1 MGSTEVV
8 RMTSSHIKWEF
19 AYYPLSDRYI
29 TVEEALRVRERNSG
43 EYRENPCY
51 NSKKD
56 FEEGLGI
63 KLTPV
68 NMNGKAVNY
77 FRSYPGQFDVR
88 KKITNSVGMGGSSSA
103 QYTDNAIRVKSVI
116 DILSNN
122 LQKDKITIRDML
134 LGSAKDTGNV
144 NSLSHPD
151 IVIRH
156 RGDYSRRE
164 TRIFVQDIGRK
175 PEYQVLPDD
184 WVLEMEKFGPDVVT
198 SWKSIKPLFMKYW
211 KAHEAKRGRYIERME
226 NEEAKETLD
235 DILFSLQMRLRKSVH
250 SLDQLDLDEEIA
262 RRLKGGSISSNS
274 VVDEIRRLFL
284 LKKQPSTY
292 VNGLGQRV
300 PWYTIVTR

>member
-1 MGSTEVV
+1 
-8 RMTSSHIKWEF
+8 MTSSGVKWEF
-19 AYYPLSDRYI
+19 AYYPLFDRVDF

-56 FEEGLGI
+56 FEQGFGI
-63 KLTPV
+63 QLTPV
-68 NMNGKAVNY
+68 NMNGKAVNH
-77 FRSYPGQFDVR
+77 FRAYSGQSDVR
-88 KKITNSVGMGGSSSA
+88 EKIANSVGMGSTSCA
-103 QYTDNAIRVKSVI
+103 KYTDSAIRVKSVI

-122 LQKDKITIRDML
+122 LEEDKIAISNML
-134 LGSAKDTGNV
+134 LLSAKDTGNV

-151 IVIRH
+151 IIIRH

-184 WVLEMEKFGPDVVT
+184 WVLIIKKWAPDVVT
-198 SWKSIKPLFMKYW
+198 SWERIRPLFMKYW
-211 KAHEAKRGRYIERME
+211 KVHEVKRGRYLERME

-250 SLDQLDLDEEIA
+250 SLDQLDLDKEVA

-284 LKKQPSTY
+284 LKKQPSTF

-300 PWYTIVTR
+300 PWYTSVRDRVEGEI

>member
-1 MGSTEVV
+1 
-8 RMTSSHIKWEF
+8 MTSRALTWGV
-19 AYYPLSDRYI
+19 AYYPESKEDREDY
-29 TVEEALRVRERNSG
+29 TVEEALRERSRIGG
-43 EYRENPCY
+43 EYRENPCF
-51 NSKKD
+51 NSKKA

-68 NMNGKAVNY
+68 NMNGNATNH
-77 FRSYPGQFDVR
+77 FRAFPGQEYVKSKYTTCVGMR
-88 KKITNSVGMGGSSSA
+88 STSSAKYTNS
-103 QYTDNAIRVKSVI
+103 AIRVKSVI

-122 LQKDKITIRDML
+122 LEEDKIAIRGML
-134 LGSAKDTGNV
+134 LLSAKDTGNV

-151 IVIRH
+151 IIIHH
-156 RGDYSRRE
+156 RGDYSRRQ

-198 SWKSIKPLFMKYW
+198 SWKSIRPLFMKYW
-211 KAHEAKRGRYIERME
+211 KAHEAKRGRYLERME

-235 DILFSLQMRLRKSVH
+235 DILISLQMRLRKSVH
-250 SLDQLDLDEEIA
+250 SLDQLDLDKEIA

>member
-1 MGSTEVV
+1 
-8 RMTSSHIKWEF
+8 MTSSYIKWEF

-56 FEEGLGI
+56 FEQGI
-63 KLTPV
+63 GIQLLPV

-77 FRSYPGQFDVR
+77 FRSYAGQFDVR

-103 QYTDNAIRVKSVI
+103 QYTNNAIRVKSVI

-122 LQKDKITIRDML
+122 LEEDKIAIRGML
-134 LGSAKDTGNV
+134 LLSAKDTGNV
-144 NSLSHPD
+144 DSLSHPD

-198 SWKSIKPLFMKYW
+198 SWKSIRPLFMKYW
-211 KAHEAKRGRYIERME
+211 KAHEAKRGRYLERME

-235 DILFSLQMRLRKSVH
+235 DILISLQMRLRKSVH
-250 SLDQLDLDEEIA
+250 SLDQLDLDKEIA

-300 PWYTIVTR
+300 PWYTNVTR

>member
-1 MGSTEVV
+1 M
-8 RMTSSHIKWEF
+8 SSGVKWGF
-19 AYYPLSDRYI
+19 AYYPRFDRVDF

-56 FEEGLGI
+56 FEEGFGI
-63 KLTPV
+63 QLTPV
-68 NMNGKAVNY
+68 NMNGKAVNH
-77 FRSYPGQFDVR
+77 FRAYSGQSDVR
-88 KKITNSVGMGGSSSA
+88 EKITNSVGMGSTSCA
-103 QYTDNAIRVKSVI
+103 KYTDSAIRVKSVI

-122 LQKDKITIRDML
+122 LEEDKIAISDML
-134 LGSAKDTGNV
+134 LLSAKDTGNV

-151 IVIRH
+151 IIIRH

-184 WVLEMEKFGPDVVT
+184 WVLIIKKWAPDVVT
-198 SWKSIKPLFMKYW
+198 SWERIRPLFMQYW
-211 KAHEAKRGRYIERME
+211 KEHQAKRGRDLKRME
-226 NEEAKETLD
+226 NEEAKESLD

-250 SLDQLDLDEEIA
+250 SLDQLDLDKEIA
-262 RRLKGGSISSNS
+262 RRLKVGSISSNS

-300 PWYTIVTR
+300 PWYTSVRDRVEGEI

>member
-1 MGSTEVV
+1 
-8 RMTSSHIKWEF
+8 MTSSHIKWEF

-122 LQKDKITIRDML
+122 LGDDAPSNML
-134 LGSAKDTGNV
+134 LLSAKETGNV

-151 IVIRH
+151 IIIHH
-156 RGDYSRRE
+156 RGDYSRRQ

-198 SWKSIKPLFMKYW
+198 SWKSIKPLIMKYW
-211 KAHEAKRGRYIERME
+211 KAHEAKRGRYIERIE

-250 SLDQLDLDEEIA
+250 SLDQLDLDKEIA

-300 PWYTIVTR
+300 PWYTIVTG

>member
-1 MGSTEVV
+1 M
-8 RMTSSHIKWEF
+8 SSGVKWGF
-19 AYYPLSDRYI
+19 AYYPRFDRVDF
-29 TVEEALRVRERNSG
+29 TVEEALRVRERHSG

-56 FEEGLGI
+56 FEQGFGI
-63 KLTPV
+63 QLTPV
-68 NMNGKAVNY
+68 NMNGKAVNH
-77 FRSYPGQFDVR
+77 FRAYSGQSDVR
-88 KKITNSVGMGGSSSA
+88 EKITNSVGMGSTSCA
-103 QYTDNAIRVKSVI
+103 KYTDNAIRVKSVI

-122 LQKDKITIRDML
+122 LEEDKITISGML
-134 LGSAKDTGNV
+134 LLSAKDTGNV

-151 IVIRH
+151 IIIRH

-164 TRIFVQDIGRK
+164 TRIFVQEIGRK

-184 WVLEMEKFGPDVVT
+184 WVLIIKKWAPDVVT
-198 SWKSIKPLFMKYW
+198 SWDRIRPLFMKYW
-211 KAHEAKRGRYIERME
+211 KVHEAKRGRYLERME

-235 DILFSLQMRLRKSVH
+235 DILSSLPMRLRKSLN
-250 SLDQLDLDEEIA
+250 SLSQLDLDKEIA
-262 RRLKGGSISSNS
+262 RRLKVGSISSNS

-300 PWYTIVTR
+300 PWYTSVRDRVEGEI

>member
-1 MGSTEVV
+1 M
-8 RMTSSHIKWEF
+8 
-19 AYYPLSDRYI
+19 
-29 TVEEALRVRERNSG
+29 EE
-43 EYRENPCY
+43 
-51 NSKKD
+51 
-56 FEEGLGI
+56 
-63 KLTPV
+63 
-68 NMNGKAVNY
+68 
-77 FRSYPGQFDVR
+77 
-88 KKITNSVGMGGSSSA
+88 
-103 QYTDNAIRVKSVI
+103 
-116 DILSNN
+116 
-122 LQKDKITIRDML
+122 DKIAISDML
-134 LGSAKDTGNV
+134 LLSAKDTGNV

-175 PEYQVLPDD
+175 PEYQVQPDD
-184 WVLEMEKFGPDVVT
+184 WVLIIKKWAPDVVA
-198 SWKSIKPLFMKYW
+198 SWERIRPLFMQYW
-211 KAHEAKRGRYIERME
+211 KEHQVKRERDLKRME

-235 DILFSLQMRLRKSVH
+235 DILISLQMRLRKSVH
-250 SLDQLDLDEEIA
+250 SLDQLDLDKEIA

>member
-1 MGSTEVV
+1 M
-8 RMTSSHIKWEF
+8 SSGVKWGF
-19 AYYPLSDRYI
+19 AYYPRFDREDF
-29 TVEEALRVRERNSG
+29 TVEEALRVRERHSG

-56 FEEGLGI
+56 FEQGFGI
-63 KLTPV
+63 QLTPV
-68 NMNGKAVNY
+68 NMNGKAVNH
-77 FRSYPGQFDVR
+77 FRAYSGQSDVR
-88 KKITNSVGMGGSSSA
+88 EKITNSVGMGSTSCA
-103 QYTDNAIRVKSVI
+103 KYTDNAIRVKSVI

-122 LQKDKITIRDML
+122 LEEDKITISDML
-134 LGSAKDTGNV
+134 LQSAKDTGNV

-151 IVIRH
+151 IIIRH

-184 WVLEMEKFGPDVVT
+184 WVLIIKKWAPDVVT
-198 SWKSIKPLFMKYW
+198 SWERIRPLFMQYW
-211 KAHEAKRGRYIERME
+211 KEHQAKRGRDLKRME

-235 DILFSLQMRLRKSVH
+235 DILISLQMRLRKSVH
-250 SLDQLDLDEEIA
+250 SLDQLDLDKEIA

-300 PWYTIVTR
+300 PWYTSVRDRVEGEI